1 MKSRIVSIM
10 QSAMISTTNSGDFA
24 PSLPELGQ
32 ALERVK
38 RDKENK
44 EDVVAKRGDEVF
56 RSTVERMFFFGG
68 MSEVLGWSQS
78 QIDDMLAAL
87 TSSAVLKVALPKAF
101 ALNGVDRVVKSVN
114 ADVEVV
120 FKMLV
125 TTMNYSDCNRVVAAI
140 FTPLFLVGVS
150 AYQRQVQSSGIY

>member
-1 MKSRIVSIM
+1 MKSRIVPIM
-10 QSAMISTTNSGDFA
+10 QNAMISTVNSGDFA

-38 RDKENK
+38 GDKENK
-44 EDVVAKRGDEVF
+44 QDVVAKRGEEVF

-68 MSEVLGWSQS
+68 MGEVLGWSQS

-101 ALNGVDRVVKSVN
+101 ALNGVDRIVKSVN

-125 TTMNYSDCNRVVAAI
+125 TMMNYSDCNRVVAAI

-150 AYQRQVQSSGIY
+150 AYQKQVQSNGIH

>member
-10 QSAMISTTNSGDFA
+10 QGAMISTVNSGDFA

-44 EDVVAKRGDEVF
+44 QDVVAKRGDEVF

-78 QIDDMLAAL
+78 QIDVSCPCLA
-87 TSSAVLKVALPKAF
+87 
-101 ALNGVDRVVKSVN
+101 
-114 ADVEVV
+114 
-120 FKMLV
+120 
-125 TTMNYSDCNRVVAAI
+125 
-140 FTPLFLVGVS
+140 LFWSIL
-150 AYQRQVQSSGIY
+150 

>member
-1 MKSRIVSIM
+1 M
-10 QSAMISTTNSGDFA
+10 QNAMISTVNSSDFA

-32 ALERVK
+32 ALEKMK
-38 RDKENK
+38 RDRENK
-44 EDVVAKRGDEVF
+44 QDVVAKRGEEVF
-56 RSTVERMFFFGG
+56 LSTVERMFFFGG

-87 TSSAVLKVALPKAF
+87 TSSTVLKVVLPKTF
-101 ALNGVDRVVKSVN
+101 ALNGMDRAVKSVN

-125 TTMNYSDCNRVVAAI
+125 TAMNYSDCNRVVAAI

-150 AYQRQVQSSGIY
+150 AYQKQVQ

>member
-10 QSAMISTTNSGDFA
+10 QSAMISTANSGDFA

-44 EDVVAKRGDEVF
+44 QDVVAKRGDEVF

-101 ALNGVDRVVKSVN
+101 ALNGVERVVKSVN
-114 ADVEVV
+114 TDVEVV

-150 AYQRQVQSSGIY
+150 AYQKQVQSNGIY